1 MRCGIPSVPTKR
13 SVLETSC
20 DTVLVALQATF
31 ADSILLVLRACFGS
45 TVSNDFGETW
55 YGCAKI
61 TRVLPNR
68 TGLVEYIN
76 RMAVHSCAGICG
88 VARTKPPPPAPPSP
102 SL

>member
-88 VARTKPPPPAPPSP
+88 VARTKPPPPPSP
-102 SL
+102 TL